1 MTTTKV
7 LTGRI
12 TFAAA
17 NTATAGDD
25 TPYNER
31 GFLINFP
38 SISAGNT
45 SAYGW
50 FGSDGSTA
58 SSDVTLT
65 ELSILEGGNRALTS
79 MEITNLNQLWFA
91 APSSDDFFLWEAL

>member
-1 MTTTKV
+1 MTDRV

-17 NTATAGDD
+17 DTAVRGTD
-25 TPYNER
+25 TPINSG
-31 GFLINFP
+31 GFLISFP
-38 SISAGNT
+38 STGASNT
-45 SAYGW
+45 SAYGY
-50 FGSDGSTA
+50 FGNDGSTT

-65 ELSILEGGNRALTS
+65 ELSILEGGNRAATS
-79 MEITNLNQLWFA
+79 LKITNLNELWFA

>member
-1 MTTTKV
+1 MTDRV

-17 NTATAGDD
+17 DTAVRGTD
-25 TPYNER
+25 TPINSN
-31 GFLINFP
+31 GFFLYFP
-38 SISAGNT
+38 TTTAGNT
-45 SAYGW
+45 SA
-50 FGSDGSTA
+50 FGRFGNDGSNT

-65 ELSILEGGNRALTS
+65 ELSILEGGQRTS
-79 MEITNLNQLWFA
+79 PSLHISNLNELWFA

>member
-38 SISAGNT
+38 STGAGNT

-79 MEITNLNQLWFA
+79 LEVTNLNQLWFA
-91 APSSDDFFLWEAL
+91 APSSDDFFLWETL